1 MNAYVPS
8 RLALIELLHWLCCL
22 REHCKWTFTE
32 VMTDSPQSC
41 CAKQKMITGPSAK
54 QVYCNYV
61 SLREIPHI
69 PKGWTCLLQL
79 PERDTRTRVCDLCI
93 MHIMATELNL
103 EISFEASLL
112 YLYKKSTI
120 KNYHIKLRLDIIH
133 VCLSDK
139 SSKIWRGHIAKPNQQ
154 TAKSKRLIQLNVNKM
169 FILFSF
175 LFTLYCKYYCS
186 LSNVWYVTLIVMH
199 FLFDHSVS

>member
-1 MNAYVPS
+1 
-8 RLALIELLHWLCCL
+8 
-22 REHCKWTFTE
+22 
-32 VMTDSPQSC
+32 MTDSPQSC

-61 SLREIPHI
+61 SLREILHI

-79 PERDTRTRVCDLCI
+79 PERERARARETLPERERDTRTRVCDLCI
-93 MHIMATELNL
+93 MHIMANELNL
-103 EISFEASLL
+103 EISFEACLL

-154 TAKSKRLIQLNVNKM
+154 TAKSKRLIKLNVNKM
-169 FILFSF
+169 FIRFNF

>member
-1 MNAYVPS
+1 
-8 RLALIELLHWLCCL
+8 
-22 REHCKWTFTE
+22 
-32 VMTDSPQSC
+32 
-41 CAKQKMITGPSAK
+41 MITGPSAK

-61 SLREIPHI
+61 SLREILHI

-79 PERDTRTRVCDLCI
+79 PQRERDTRTRVCDLCI

-139 SSKIWRGHIAKPNQQ
+139 WSKIWRSHCQ
-154 TAKSKRLIQLNVNKM
+154 TQPADCKIKKTDKIKCEFSIYIILQVLLCSIKFLICRIDSNALFIWSLCFLKSVIY
-169 FILFSF
+169 I
-175 LFTLYCKYYCS
+175 
-186 LSNVWYVTLIVMH
+186 
-199 FLFDHSVS
+199 